1 MLATGSGGAVVL
13 PVLVFPEGGML
24 PLLPALP
31 VFPVFPVV
39 GVLTGVGALQTEGC
53 PEQVNPG

>member
-1 MLATGSGGAVVL
+1 MLATGSEGGAVVF

-24 PLLPALP
+24 PLLP
-31 VFPVFPVV
+31 VFPVLPVV